1 MNLFQRANVQSANN
15 RYIIRQERIKREGS
29 PYYSY
34 TVGVVAAGDNVVLS
48 PSQYFPE
55 SKKYAPL
62 DWAEV
67 VNNDVVDILVT
78 VNGGDTIIV
87 LAGTIRYIE
96 GKPLHELRIK
106 NNDGSTSTTD
116 KKIRLTLQRQPLT
129 MDKWIRRQR

>member
-34 TVGVVAAGDNVVLS
+34 TVGVVAAGD
-48 PSQYFPE
+48 
-55 SKKYAPL
+55 
-62 DWAEV
+62 
-67 VNNDVVDILVT
+67 
-78 VNGGDTIIV
+78 
-87 LAGTIRYIE
+87 